1 MMDTISDQAYQL
13 RVIALGMRR
22 GVPPEQAGAEI
33 LESVADYVDWL
44 HKELWMENE
53 RLQDELK
60 IYGSLGKEGE
70 QTDDENLPAD
80 FGGTLSR
87 QDRDR
92 GDAEVLSLGVNER
105 AAPLDS
111 AHASTK
117 TKSEAVYDTNL
128 ANRIKKTT

>member
-22 GVPPEQAGAEI
+22 GAPPEQAGAEI

-60 IYGSLGKEGE
+60 RYGILGKERE

-80 FGGTLSR
+80 FGGTLSG
-87 QDRDR
+87 QDHDR

-111 AHASTK
+111 AHASTQ
-117 TKSEAVYDTNL
+117 TESEAVYDPNL
-128 ANRIKKTT
+128 AN

>member
-22 GVPPEQAGAEI
+22 GAPPEQAGAEI

-53 RLQDELK
+53 RLQDELTK
-60 IYGSLGKEGE
+60 YGILGKEGE
-70 QTDDENLPAD
+70 QTDDENLPSD

-87 QDRDR
+87 KDHDR

-111 AHASTK
+111 AHASTQ
-117 TKSEAVYDTNL
+117 TESEAVYDPNL
-128 ANRIKKTT
+128 AN

>member
-22 GVPPEQAGAEI
+22 GAPPEQAGAEI

-44 HKELWMENE
+44 HKELWME
-53 RLQDELK
+53 R
-60 IYGSLGKEGE
+60 E

-80 FGGTLSR
+80 FGSTLSR
-87 QDRDR
+87 KDHDR
-92 GDAEVLSLGVNER
+92 GDAEVLSLGANER
-105 AAPLDS
+105 AASLDS
-111 AHASTK
+111 AHASTQ

>member
-22 GVPPEQAGAEI
+22 GAPPEQAGAEI

-60 IYGSLGKEGE
+60 RYGILGKERE

-80 FGGTLSR
+80 FGGTLSG
-87 QDRDR
+87 QDHDR

-111 AHASTK
+111 AHASTQ
-117 TKSEAVYDTNL
+117 TESEAVYDTNL

>member
-1 MMDTISDQAYQL
+1 VMDTISDQAYQL

-53 RLQDELK
+53 RLQDELTK
-60 IYGSLGKEGE
+60 HGILGKEGE

-87 QDRDR
+87 KDHDR
-92 GDAEVLSLGVNER
+92 GDAKVLSLGANER

-111 AHASTK
+111 AHASTQ

>member
-22 GVPPEQAGAEI
+22 GAPPEQAGAEI

-60 IYGSLGKEGE
+60 RYGILGKERE

-80 FGGTLSR
+80 FGGTLSG
-87 QDRDR
+87 QGHDR

-111 AHASTK
+111 AHASTQ
-117 TKSEAVYDTNL
+117 TESEAVYDPNL
-128 ANRIKKTT
+128 AN